1 MVPLGLGMAATVRV
15 GLAFGDGD
23 VDGIGRAGWTAYA
36 MALGYACC
44 TASAMILFGRELVG
58 VFLDLDTPANAPV
71 IDLAVAFLVLAGIF
85 QLADS
90 GQAASSGMLRGLGDT
105 RVPMLYA
112 ALGYWG
118 IGLPV
123 AVLLGFWTDLEGRG
137 IWVGLAG
144 GLAVVATLMTVRWAR
159 RQRLGLTRRAAHPD
173 ASAMLAGEVP
183 GVGPGVLS

>member
-1 MVPLGLGMAATVRV
+1 MPRG
-15 GLAFGDGD
+15 FGD
-23 VDGIGRAGWTAYA
+23 
-36 MALGYACC
+36 
-44 TASAMILFGRELVG
+44 S
-58 VFLDLDTPANAPV
+58 
-71 IDLAVAFLVLAGIF
+71 
-85 QLADS
+85 
-90 GQAASSGMLRGLGDT
+90 